1 MLNSISGAVLTGLV
15 YGLMVLG
22 VYITFRI
29 LKIPDLTVDGS
40 IVLGMSVCAV
50 LTNAGHPFLAL
61 LLATACGAIAGL
73 VTGVLQTKV
82 KVPAILSGILTMTGL
97 YSVNLLIMSD
107 NWHTSTPTLSL
118 LGASTIYTKAVKL
131 FPSVDTTL
139 VKIIVTLIICAAAVV
154 FVEMFFKTHLGLSIR
169 ATGDNEEMVRSTSIH
184 SDAMKTI
191 ALSLANAL
199 VALSGALFAQYM
211 GYSDVTAGS
220 GTVVVGFASVI
231 IGEALL
237 LGKKDNLSLAFVG
250 AILGSVVYRII
261 VAVAIQS
268 EVFPSY
274 FLKLV
279 SVLIIV
285 VALGIKP
292 AKDAFAKAMNKKARI
307 SKSAVKPKASA
318 KGAIKAIS
326 VVLAII
332 AVITLTVVFSKAP
345 EENENSSDSVLTT
358 QEEGGM
364 YDSNKI
370 ITTQSTEA
378 E

>member
-61 LLATACGAIAGL
+61 LLATGCGAIAGL

-139 VKIIVTLIICAAAVV
+139 VKIIVTLIICAVAVV

-307 SKSAVKPKASA
+307 SKSAVKPKTSA